1 MYNLSSGYGYNSAYT
16 PQNFNFGGM
25 GTELNQMNTGVN
37 YGASPGVN
45 DGFFGN
51 GRELGFNAPTVG
63 AGLSGLATIGNIW
76 NAFQSQKLAKEQFKY
91 TKGVTETNLANSIAS
106 YNTALS
112 DRARS
117 RGAMEGQSQSQIDQY
132 VNDNRAVRR

>member
-1 MYNLSSGYGYNSAYT
+1 MYNLSSAYT
-16 PQNFNFGGM
+16 PDNFNFGMDQPNFNVNGLNPNM
-25 GTELNQMNTGVN
+25 G
-37 YGASPGVN
+37 GAN
-45 DGFFGN
+45 AAQGFFGG

>member
-1 MYNLSSGYGYNSAYT
+1 MYNLSTSYT
-16 PQNFNFGGM
+16 PQSFNFGGNVGNKLGAFDTGIDPNM
-25 GTELNQMNTGVN
+25 GGTPMSAQ
-37 YGASPGVN
+37 
-45 DGFFGN
+45 GFFGG
-51 GRELGFNAPTVG
+51 GRELGFNAPTIG
-63 AGLSGLATIGNIW
+63 AGLSGLATIGNVW
-76 NAFQSQKLAKEQFKY
+76 NAWQSQKLAKQQFKY
-91 TKGVTETNLANSIAS
+91 TRGVTETNLANSIAS